1 MFAMAQEHA
10 RNAAE
15 AVIYAMLIRLLG
27 QRSRRAVRLLASCA
41 MELANASNAMGLVW
55 WKSESV
61 ITVSVSRCLFESAT
75 PFRLKIVQITS
86 ERCRTLGQVYSH
98 LSEEE
103 RQIIQIE
110 IGNGTSIRRIAGLIG
125 RHASTVSYEIKRNTW
140 FPSSENESY
149 RPYRPERL
157 KTGPWTGRYY
167 IAGPAHRKAGRRR
180 IRTRKPYRLASDRLW
195 AWVAERLR
203 RGLVAAAGQRL
214 AEAGAS
220 RRRVDALLP
229 GDPVPVGLRRRGE
242 TGLDWQQRVGQFL
255 RGRVLVR

>member
-1 MFAMAQEHA
+1 MAQEHA

-41 MELANASNAMGLVW
+41 MELANASNAMGLAW

-140 FPSSENESY
+140 FPSSEK
-149 RPYRPERL
+149 RIL
-157 KTGPWTGRYY
+157 
-167 IAGPAHRKAGRRR
+167 PAV
-180 IRTRKPYRLASDRLW
+180 P
-195 AWVAERLR
+195 
-203 RGLVAAAGQRL
+203 
-214 AEAGAS
+214 AGAS
-220 RRRVDALLP
+220 QDGAVDRPVLHRRPRAP
-229 GDPVPVGLRRRGE
+229 EGRTSPHQDPQAVPARLRPPVG
-242 TGLDWQQRVGQFL
+242 VG
-255 RGRVLVR
+255 GRTAT